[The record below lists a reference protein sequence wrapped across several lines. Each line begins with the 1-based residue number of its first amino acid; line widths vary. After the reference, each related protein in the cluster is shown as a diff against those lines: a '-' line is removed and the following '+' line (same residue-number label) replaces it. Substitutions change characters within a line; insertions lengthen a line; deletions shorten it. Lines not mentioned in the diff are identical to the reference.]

1 MNIPIN
7 QESQTLIGHP
17 IVKGGVIKIEFK
29 CAHDRVQIMFGEVLC
44 ISCRKVLNNQELGIE
59 TC

>member
-1 MNIPIN
+1 MNILI
-7 QESQTLIGHP
+7 QDESQTLIGKP
-17 IVKGGVIKIEFK
+17 IVKGGVIKLEFE
-29 CAHDRVQIMFGEVLC
+29 CAHDRVQVMFGEVLC